1 MQEAYFTSIGV
12 NIINNLKKAQSTV
25 HVAMAWFT
33 NDSLFESLLACAR
46 RGVKVELILL
56 DDVINWQPYAP
67 DFSQL
72 IKEKALVYI
81 AKRSIGFMH
90 HKFCVIDDSLT
101 ITGSYNWTYYAESRN
116 IENVIITD
124 NEKIAKY
131 YEQEFVRLKSYLKE
145 PAEMCPKYDKETI
158 EQIDNVDYDILNYEI
173 EKAAEVKHLIERPV
187 FETHTHVRI
196 IEKKKNPISKYNI
209 GVKAESGNDTDVMCN
224 IFPAG
229 TTLPNTRSFD
239 FIAYAD
245 EQDSI
250 CCNLLYGL
258 SSRASENEELK
269 TKPLNDITK
278 GCTSDSFNIH
288 IAITLNPNGYLLAE
302 ISCDETNKAIELN
315 STNPLLVDY
324 E

>member
-1 MQEAYFTSIGV
+1 MQEAYFTSIGN
-12 NIINNLKKAQSTV
+12 NIINELNKAQSTV

-33 NDSLFESLLACAR
+33 NDALFESLLDCVK

-72 IKEKALVYI
+72 IKEKAFVYI
-81 AKRSIGFMH
+81 AKRTIGFMH
-90 HKFCVIDDSLT
+90 HKFCIIDNSLT
-101 ITGSYNWTYYAESRN
+101 ITGSYNWTYYAETRN

-124 NEKIAKY
+124 DNIIAKY
-131 YEQEFVRLKSYLKE
+131 YEQEFVRLKSNLSK
-145 PAEMCPKYDKETI
+145 AESCPKYDKETI

-187 FETHTHVRI
+187 FETHTHVKI
-196 IEKKKNPISKYNI
+196 VEKRKNPISKYNI
-209 GVKAESGNDTDVMCN
+209 GVKAESGNDIDVMGV

-229 TTLPNTRSFD
+229 ISLPNTKSCD
-239 FIAYAD
+239 FTAYAD

-250 CCNLLYGL
+250 CCDLLYGL
-258 SSRASENEELK
+258 SPKASENEELK
-269 TKPLNDITK
+269 TRPLKDITK
-278 GCTSDSFNIH
+278 GCTTDSFNIH

-302 ISCDETNKAIELN
+302 ISCDETNKVIELD
-315 STNPLLVDY
+315 STNLLLVDY